1 MKEYLSMRRY
11 EVVFVLAPTLT
22 EEQVKE
28 QIETYSTVA
37 KELGANVLD
46 VDDWGKRRLAYPVK
60 KFTDGIYT
68 VLTLEE
74 EAAKSVK
81 ELERRFR
88 VTDSVIRFLTVRV
101 DEDLKRAEK
110 MRTRREM
117 KRSRSQAR
125 ATEAKQQ
132 ESAARISKP
141 RVEEE
146 NQDG

>member
-1 MKEYLSMRRY
+1 MRRY

-37 KELGANVLD
+37 KEMGANVLD

-74 EAAKSVK
+74 EAAQSVK
-81 ELERRFR
+81 ELERRFK

-117 KRSRSQAR
+117 KRSRAQAR
-125 ATEAKQQ
+125 ATEAKQ

-141 RVEEE
+141 VAEEE
-146 NQDG
+146 NKDG

>member
-1 MKEYLSMRRY
+1 MRRY

-28 QIETYSTVA
+28 QIETYSAAA
-37 KELGANVLD
+37 KEMGANVLD

-81 ELERRFR
+81 ELERRFK
-88 VTDSVIRFLTVRV
+88 VTDSVIRFLTVRI

-110 MRTRREM
+110 MRTRRDL
-117 KRSRSQAR
+117 KRSRAQAR
-125 ATEAKQQ
+125 FAEAKQ
-132 ESAARISKP
+132 ESARISKP
-141 RVEEE
+141 KVEEE
-146 NQDG
+146 NSDG